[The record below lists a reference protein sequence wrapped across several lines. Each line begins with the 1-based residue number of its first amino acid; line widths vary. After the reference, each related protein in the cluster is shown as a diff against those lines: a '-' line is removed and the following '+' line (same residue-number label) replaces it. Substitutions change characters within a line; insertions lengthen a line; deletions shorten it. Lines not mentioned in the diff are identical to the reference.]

1 MTDEKDPGTSPA
13 PAQPGAGGPAAPENQ
28 QPGPPEPAAEA
39 AGQPGPK
46 CPAAPAAGWMPLPPA
61 GAAPA
66 EVPSAQAAPDR
77 GAPPAPDAP
86 AGPPAPG
93 AFEPAAEA
101 AGQPGPSYPAAPAAG
116 SKAPPGLPETADA
129 VAEAEMAAAMPP
141 PPAVTE
147 TDKPTVIV
155 RYGAMGLLGR
165 LICTMSPWRCG
176 QRVVIKSER
185 GQEIGTLVCAWGGC
199 GSPSGVPPQIRGEV
213 LRAVTHAD
221 EVEARH
227 LAESERREFAFSKE
241 CVAKRSLP
249 MKMVAVEH
257 LFGGDR
263 IIFHFVSESRVDFR
277 ALVRDLAHEFQTR
290 IEMRQIGVR
299 DEARLLGDYERCG
312 RPLCC
317 RAWIKE
323 LEPVSMKMAK
333 IQKATLDPTKISGRC
348 GRLMCCLRFEHATY
362 RDLARTLP
370 RKNTLVVTAQG
381 PGKVID
387 VDVISQRVG
396 VLLGTGNRI
405 NVPVE
410 SLRSSAA
417 AGEPVAQAAA
427 APEVLPEE
435 EAAIEMVAE
444 PAAEPAA
451 EAAGQPEPRYP
462 AAPAAGSM
470 PPNGG
475 TPEAV
480 AEATPTAP
488 AAAPAS
494 PAAPGGQPGQNGQRQ
509 GGQPGQ
515 NGQRQGGQSGQ
526 HGQGGPQ
533 QGEHRGRRGRR
544 RSRRGGRNR
553 GRPGG
558 PGNAP
563 GSPGE
568 PPAQPPQGGR
578 DPSGPAPSQGN

>member
-1 MTDEKDPGTSPA
+1 M
-13 PAQPGAGGPAAPENQ
+13 AA
-28 QPGPPEPAAEA
+28 EPA
-39 AGQPGPK
+39 
-46 CPAAPAAGWMPLPPA
+46 
-61 GAAPA
+61 
-66 EVPSAQAAPDR
+66 R
-77 GAPPAPDAP
+77 
-86 AGPPAPG
+86 
-93 AFEPAAEA
+93 
-101 AGQPGPSYPAAPAAG
+101 
-116 SKAPPGLPETADA
+116 
-129 VAEAEMAAAMPP
+129 

-147 TDKPTVIV
+147 TDKPTAIV

-165 LICTMSPWRCG
+165 FICMLSPWRCG

-185 GQEIGTLVCAWGGC
+185 GQEIGTLLCAWGGC
-199 GSPSGVPPQIRGEV
+199 GSPSGVSPQIRGEV
-213 LRAVTHAD
+213 LRGVTHAD

-241 CVAKRSLP
+241 CAAKRALP

-299 DEARLLGDYERCG
+299 DEARLLGDFERCG

-333 IQKATLDPTKISGRC
+333 VQKATLDPAKISGRC

-370 RKNTLVVTAQG
+370 RRNTLVVTAQG

-396 VLLGTGNRI
+396 VLLANGTRI

-410 SLRSSAA
+410 SLRSGAA
-417 AGEPVAQAAA
+417 AGEPVAQETA
-427 APEVLPEE
+427 APEALPEE
-435 EAAIEMVAE
+435 EAAIEMVADPAVE
-444 PAAEPAA
+444 PAAG
-451 EAAGQPEPRYP
+451 AAGQPELTDP
-462 AAPAAGSM
+462 AAPAAGGM

-475 TPEAV
+475 APEAV
-480 AEATPTAP
+480 AEATPPAP
-488 AAAPAS
+488 AAAPVS
-494 PAAPGGQPGQNGQRQ
+494 PAAPAGRSGQGDRRQGGPQQ
-509 GGQPGQ
+509 GGQP
-515 NGQRQGGQSGQ
+515 
-526 HGQGGPQ
+526 GQGGPQ
-533 QGEHRGRRGRR
+533 QGEHRGRGGRR

-558 PGNAP
+558 GPGGGPGNAP
-563 GSPGE
+563 GSPGA

-578 DPSGPAPSQGN
+578 GPSGPAPSQGT

>member
-1 MTDEKDPGTSPA
+1 LTDEKDPGTSPA
-13 PAQPGAGGPAAPENQ
+13 QPQPGAGGPAAPENQ
-28 QPGPPEPAAEA
+28 QAGPPKPAAEA
-39 AGQPGPK
+39 AGQPGPRY
-46 CPAAPAAGWMPLPPA
+46 PAAPAAGWMPPPPA

-66 EVPSAQAAPDR
+66 EIPSAQAAPDR
-77 GAPPAPDAP
+77 GAPPAQDA
-86 AGPPAPG
+86 
-93 AFEPAAEA
+93 
-101 AGQPGPSYPAAPAAG
+101 Q
-116 SKAPPGLPETADA
+116 APPGLPETADA
-129 VAEAEMAAAMPP
+129 VTEAEMAAAPAP
-141 PPAVTE
+141 PPAITE

-165 LICTMSPWRCG
+165 LICMLSPWRCG

-185 GQEIGTLVCAWGGC
+185 GQEIGALVCAWGGC

-241 CVAKRSLP
+241 CVAKRTLP

-381 PGKVID
+381 PGKVIS
-387 VDVISQRVG
+387 VDVISQMVG

-410 SLRSSAA
+410 SLRSGAA
-417 AGEPVAQAAA
+417 AGEPVAQATA
-427 APEVLPEE
+427 APEALPEE
-435 EAAIEMVAE
+435 EAEIEMVADPVAE
-444 PAAEPAA
+444 PAAG
-451 EAAGQPEPRYP
+451 AAGQPGPRYP
-462 AAPAAGSM
+462 AAPAAGWM

-475 TPEAV
+475 APEAP
-480 AEATPTAP
+480 APPAQPAP

-494 PAAPGGQPGQNGQRQ
+494 PAAPGGRSGQGDRRQGGPQQ
-509 GGQPGQ
+509 GGQP
-515 NGQRQGGQSGQ
+515 
-526 HGQGGPQ
+526 GQGGPQ
-533 QGEHRGRRGRR
+533 QGEHRHCRGRR

-553 GRPGG
+553 GRSAG

-563 GSPGE
+563 GSPGA

>member
-1 MTDEKDPGTSPA
+1 LTDEKDPGTAPA
-13 PAQPGAGGPAAPENQ
+13 PAQVGAGGPAAPENQ
-28 QPGPPEPAAEA
+28 QAGPP
-39 AGQPGPK
+39 K
-46 CPAAPAAGWMPLPPA
+46 PAAGWMPPPPA

-66 EVPSAQAAPDR
+66 EIPSAQAAPDR
-77 GAPPAPDAP
+77 GAPPAQDA
-86 AGPPAPG
+86 
-93 AFEPAAEA
+93 
-101 AGQPGPSYPAAPAAG
+101 Q
-116 SKAPPGLPETADA
+116 APPGLPETADA
-129 VAEAEMAAAMPP
+129 VAEAEMAAAPAP

-241 CVAKRSLP
+241 CVAKRALP

-396 VLLGTGNRI
+396 VLLGTGTRI

-410 SLRSSAA
+410 SLRSGAA
-417 AGEPVAQAAA
+417 AGDPVAQATA
-427 APEVLPEE
+427 APEALPEE
-435 EAAIEMVAE
+435 EAAIEMVADSE
-444 PAAEPAA
+444 KVSGTLSRRVPDTFSDPASPA
-451 EAAGQPEPRYP
+451 GPL
-462 AAPAAGSM
+462 

-475 TPEAV
+475 APEAV
-480 AEATPTAP
+480 AEATLTAP
-488 AAAPAS
+488 PVPPALPAPAVAPVS
-494 PAAPGGQPGQNGQRQ
+494 PAAPGGQPGQGGQRQ
-509 GGQPGQ
+509 GRQPGP
-515 NGQRQGGQSGQ
+515 
-526 HGQGGPQ
+526 GGPQ
-533 QGEHRGRRGRR
+533 QGEHRHRRGRR

-558 PGNAP
+558 PGDAP
-563 GSPGE
+563 GSPGA

>member
-1 MTDEKDPGTSPA
+1 MA
-13 PAQPGAGGPAAPENQ
+13 
-28 QPGPPEPAAEA
+28 
-39 AGQPGPK
+39 
-46 CPAAPAAGWMPLPPA
+46 AAPA
-61 GAAPA
+61 
-66 EVPSAQAAPDR
+66 
-77 GAPPAPDAP
+77 
-86 AGPPAPG
+86 
-93 AFEPAAEA
+93 
-101 AGQPGPSYPAAPAAG
+101 
-116 SKAPPGLPETADA
+116 
-129 VAEAEMAAAMPP
+129 P

-165 LICTMSPWRCG
+165 LICMLSPWRCG

-241 CVAKRSLP
+241 CVAKRTLP

-396 VLLGTGNRI
+396 VLLGTGTRI

-417 AGEPVAQAAA
+417 AGEPVAQATA
-427 APEVLPEE
+427 APEELPEE
-435 EAAIEMVAE
+435 EAAIEMVADSE
-444 PAAEPAA
+444 KVSGTLSRRVPDTFSDPASPA
-451 EAAGQPEPRYP
+451 GPL
-462 AAPAAGSM
+462 

-475 TPEAV
+475 APEAV
-480 AEATPTAP
+480 AEATPPAP
-488 AAAPAS
+488 AAAPVS
-494 PAAPGGQPGQNGQRQ
+494 PAAPGGQPGQGGQHQGGQPGQGGQRQ
-509 GGQPGQ
+509 GGQP
-515 NGQRQGGQSGQ
+515 
-526 HGQGGPQ
+526 GQGGPQ
-533 QGEHRGRRGRR
+533 QGEHRHRRGRR

-553 GRPGG
+553 GGPGGPGGG

-563 GSPGE
+563 GSPGAPPPQP
-568 PPAQPPQGGR
+568 PPAQPPPGGR